1 MQAAVYYGPGD
12 IRVEDRPEPAPT
24 ADNLMVKIH
33 CCAIC
38 GTDLKLATVGNP
50 RCHPPRIIGHELIGH
65 ITHVGPQVGGFAV
78 GERVTLA
85 TTVACGHCRY
95 CALGLGNMCPNAK
108 PISYDFD
115 GGFADYLAIPPMAIA
130 GGNVIK
136 VPDSVPDEAATLSE
150 PLSCGLNAQEI
161 AGVQAGD
168 NVLIIGGGPL
178 GALNAELAKAGGA
191 AQVMIVQRSEPRLSL
206 LRKISGVTVID
217 GVREDVKAVVEART
231 NGLGADAVIVCAPTR
246 EAQEESIRYAR
257 KGGAISLFASLL
269 KGDSDITLDSRLVH
283 YGELR
288 IFGASDSRPDHV
300 RQAVR
305 LMAEGKIDVAPIITH
320 RIGLGEIHSG
330 LELMKQKK
338 CLKVLVY
345 PKD

>member
-1 MQAAVYYGPGD
+1 
-12 IRVEDRPEPAPT
+12 
-24 ADNLMVKIH
+24 
-33 CCAIC
+33 
-38 GTDLKLATVGNP
+38 
-50 RCHPPRIIGHELIGH
+50 
-65 ITHVGPQVGGFAV
+65 
-78 GERVTLA
+78 
-85 TTVACGHCRY
+85 
-95 CALGLGNMCPNAK
+95 MCPNAK

-115 GGFADYLAIPPMAIA
+115 GGFAEYLAIPPMAIA

-136 VPDSVPDEAATLSE
+136 VPDSVPDEAAALSE
-150 PLSCGLNAQEI
+150 PLSCGINAQDI
-161 AGVQAGD
+161 AGVKAGD
-168 NVLIIGGGPL
+168 SVLVVGGGPL
-178 GALNAELAKAGGA
+178 GTLNAELAKAGGA
-191 AQVMIVQRSEPRLSL
+191 AQVMIVQRSEPRLTL
-206 LRKISGVTVID
+206 LRKIDRVIVID
-217 GVREDVKAVVEART
+217 GVREDVKAVVEAHT

-257 KGGAISLFASLL
+257 KGGTISLFASLP

-288 IFGASDSRPDHV
+288 FSGASDSRPEHV

-305 LMAEGKIDVAPIITH
+305 LMADGKIDIAPIITH

-345 PKD
+345 PDR